1 MFERYK
7 IVIASL
13 IFLLVVIV
21 GLIIGVIV
29 LGIARK
35 GKHIESKQLT
45 VVCYCFVSL
54 QATAFFESVSVQA
67 VYKNLLLEYYK
78 VAFKG
83 WTL

>member
-21 GLIIGVIV
+21 GLLIGVIV
-29 LGIARK
+29 LGIVRK

-45 VVCYCFVSL
+45 VVSCNRLLRNRLS
-54 QATAFFESVSVQA
+54 TGSVQ
-67 VYKNLLLEYYK
+67 E
-78 VAFKG
+78 FITG
-83 WTL
+83 IQ